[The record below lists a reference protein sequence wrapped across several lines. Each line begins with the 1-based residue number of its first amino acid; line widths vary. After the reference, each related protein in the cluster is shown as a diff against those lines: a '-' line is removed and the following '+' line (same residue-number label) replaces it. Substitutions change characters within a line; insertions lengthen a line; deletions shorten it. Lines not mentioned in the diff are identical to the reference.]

1 MSARSAQPIVKITD
15 LSLTYNPGKPTEFK
29 ALKNINLE
37 IFPEEFVIFFGPS
50 GSGKSTLLY
59 IIAGL
64 ESPTTGVVSVA
75 GNANLSKLNEKE
87 LIEYHRSCVGMIF
100 QAFYLIPSLTAR
112 DNVMLPMIFKGTD
125 PSQRGAPVD
134 KLLDRFGITT
144 FKDRTPA
151 HLSGGQQQ
159 RVAIARSLVND
170 PAIVLADEPVG
181 NLDSKNSAIVLE
193 LIKDLHTKDK
203 KTVILVTHDPSHLQH
218 ANRVFHIKDGE
229 IIKMDVQTP
238 VASKPANEATEQQP
252 KTAPKVDHQSLLQK
266 LAAKYTNLTEAQ
278 LKAKLL
284 VNLTLSPYDFETL
297 ESTEETIAKY
307 LEGKVNEKD
316 TLEKLDLPSTIGG
329 VGLYKQ
335 TATKLLNEVN
345 KLTKEIAWVDKG
357 TKRKGID
364 ENLAKAQQVVEFV
377 LKEYSGSLSKNQ
389 VNRFVVAVKSR
400 LAGTM
405 TKEDLRAQLDKPFG
419 QAGVGLNRRSAES
432 LSQKIEV
439 VLMQQKI

>member
-1 MSARSAQPIVKITD
+1 MSSRSVQPIVKISN
-15 LSLTYNPGKPTEFK
+15 LSLTYNPGKATEFQ

-64 ESPTTGVVSVA
+64 ESPTTGTVSVA
-75 GNANLSKLNEKE
+75 GNADLSKLNEKE

-112 DNVMLPMIFKGTD
+112 DNVMLPMIFKGVD
-125 PSQRGAPVD
+125 PSQRGVPVD

-144 FKDRTPA
+144 FKDRTPT

-238 VASKPANEATEQQP
+238 VASKTTPETADQQL
-252 KTAPKVDHQSLLQK
+252 TTPKVDHQSLLQK
-266 LAAKYTNLTEAQ
+266 LAAKYNNLTEAQ

-297 ESTEETIAKY
+297 ENTEETIAQY
-307 LEGKVNEKD
+307 LEGKVKEKD
-316 TLEKLDLPSTIGG
+316 VLEKLDLPATVGG

-335 TATKLLNEVN
+335 TAAKLLNEVN
-345 KLTKEIAWVDKG
+345 KLTKEIAWIDKG
-357 TKRKGID
+357 TQRKNID
-364 ENLAKAQQVVEFV
+364 ENLAKAQQIVEFV

-389 VNRFVVAVKSR
+389 TNRFIVAVKSR
-400 LAGTM
+400 LAGKF
-405 TKEDLRAQLDKPFG
+405 TKDELRAQLDKPFG
-419 QAGVGLNRRSAES
+419 QAGVGMNRRSAES

-439 VLMQQKI
+439 VLMQQKL